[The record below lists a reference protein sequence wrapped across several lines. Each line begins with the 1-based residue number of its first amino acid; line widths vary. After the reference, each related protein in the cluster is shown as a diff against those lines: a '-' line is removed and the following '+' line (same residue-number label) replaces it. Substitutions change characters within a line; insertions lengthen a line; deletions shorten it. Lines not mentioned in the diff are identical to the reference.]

1 MKTRFTCGTCKR
13 HRRMRRRRMSLFLL
27 LALFGIVVSN
37 FVHASPTTVTITN
50 PTSGTVFTEGDTV
63 RITLT
68 STNDY
73 GVTPN
78 PNWTLTSS
86 IGGSFATPTKS
97 GNAWTDDWTT
107 PIVTVNSN
115 GIITAN
121 DGSGQASITVSV
133 ITKATSN
140 GGIVSSPTNSTTTSN
155 PNPASVPLYYFPV
168 VLFLVFVP
176 LMLAYL
182 LRHRRHK
189 KRPTGAKWSERF

>member
-1 MKTRFTCGTCKR
+1 MKGAHFV
-13 HRRMRRRRMSLFLL
+13 SLVLI
-27 LALFGIVVSN
+27 LAVSVPN
-37 FVHASPTTVTITN
+37 FVHASSTYVTITN
-50 PTSGTVFTEGDTV
+50 PVSGTVFTEGDTV

-86 IGGSFATPTKS
+86 IGGSFTTPTKS

-107 PIVTVNSN
+107 PIVAVNSN
-115 GIITAN
+115 AVITAS
-121 DGSGQASITVSV
+121 DGSGQASVTISV